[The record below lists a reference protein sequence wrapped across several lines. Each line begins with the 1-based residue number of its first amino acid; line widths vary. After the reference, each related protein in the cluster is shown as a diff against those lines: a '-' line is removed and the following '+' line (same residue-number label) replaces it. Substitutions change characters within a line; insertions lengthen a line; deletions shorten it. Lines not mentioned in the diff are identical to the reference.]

1 MGLIVWI
8 LDQMVISNFESITMN
23 NRLERFLG
31 SMFDLQLLS
40 LWMLVFLILNVFW
53 TDWSFYSGKLYFSN
67 ILSLQKINLLY
78 LYSLILSKETQNY
91 YCYKLIKI
99 LKLNLYFLLAS
110 KRLFAICNLIDTIK
124 EHSKTNKKEN
134 KISFFKNWTWI
145 FFNNLNR
152 RKLLGDTISF
162 SL

>member
-1 MGLIVWI
+1 
-8 LDQMVISNFESITMN
+8 MN

-31 SMFDLQLLS
+31 SMFDLQLL
-40 LWMLVFLILNVFW
+40 FTLNVGFCNFISLL
-53 TDWSFYSGKLYFSN
+53 DGLIFYSGKFYFSN

-134 KISFFKNWTWI
+134 QISFFKN
-145 FFNNLNR
+145 
-152 RKLLGDTISF
+152 
-162 SL
+162 